1 MRKLF
6 VAVLLAGSVSAI
18 GASKAWAGWWWGGC
32 GPGCHSTISGACVV
46 DGWGTVR
53 NECPAGSRPL
63 PPCPYGTRW
72 KHGACIAT

>member
-6 VAVLLAGSVSAI
+6 VAVLLAGAVLAI
-18 GASKAWAGWWWGGC
+18 GGAEAADGC
-32 GPGCHSTISGACVV
+32 GPGCHSTMSGACVV
-46 DGWGTVR
+46 DLWGSVR

-72 KHGACIAT
+72 KHGACIAS